1 MATHRSHPYPGL
13 RAGRTATTMHGDT
26 DPRGGCWLPVGSE
39 AVVASAA
46 RRVAKN
52 GIGVQHLRQAE
63 LVGATGFLRNAV
75 LAMGI
80 GMELAQPPPV
90 GAGQLADLGI
100 R

>member
-1 MATHRSHPYPGL
+1 MATHRPHPYPGL
-13 RAGRTATTMHGDT
+13 RVGRTATPMHGDT
-26 DPRGGCWLPVGSE
+26 DPSGCRWLPVGSD

-46 RRVAKN
+46 RRVTKN
-52 GIGVQHLRQAE
+52 SIGVQHLRQAK
-63 LVGATGFLRNAV
+63 LGRTTGLLRNAM

-80 GMELAQPPPV
+80 GMELAQPSTV